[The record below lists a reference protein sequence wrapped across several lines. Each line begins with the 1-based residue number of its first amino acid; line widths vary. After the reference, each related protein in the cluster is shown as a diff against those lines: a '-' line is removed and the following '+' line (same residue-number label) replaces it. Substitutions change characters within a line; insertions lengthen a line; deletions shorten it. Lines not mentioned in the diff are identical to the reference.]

1 MVPKKKTTNN
11 IFYRDVSTK
20 RLCHVLETSFGASFF
35 VFVRAYACGIRLA
48 LRPAIAMRNTPAV
61 TILRFFLSIPC
72 VFAHTQT
79 NEKAPTDERT
89 QGVNHRRLRN
99 MQSVFDIFS

>member
-1 MVPKKKTTNN
+1 MACV
-11 IFYRDVSTK
+11 
-20 RLCHVLETSFGASFF
+20 F
-35 VFVRAYACGIRLA
+35 VWVRAYACGIRLA
-48 LRPAIAMRNTPAV
+48 LRPAIGKGACPLVANTPAV

-99 MQSVFDIFS
+99 MQSIFDILSGQNLVRLE